1 MAIRSLPFI
10 PIPPMP
16 LQTTLTLPT
25 SQTFAP
31 TGACSSHHEGRRSVI
46 PGRKPSVRACTS
58 IIRDP
63 TIHWKLFNLVLS
75 TVLFLINLA
84 IFITFVVLRAIQG
97 PWIYIILT
105 FILLTIGVVWCHA
118 LCRLVAAVYQFP
130 NYAADCTLPIE
141 MTETASYVRPNH
153 PISVTLAGD
162 EERSTGSHSTGHAVK
177 VTTPP
182 PAYGLW
188 RDSVLLIYIQRLD
201 PCLLH
206 WQCLENQPAALQ
218 HTERRNENPNRE
230 PQGHRPPS
238 YMSDN
243 SVEGAMGQEH
253 WLNKAPTIRCNRA
266 NVNNVSWGG
275 GESR

>member
-1 MAIRSLPFI
+1 MSAL
-10 PIPPMP
+10 
-16 LQTTLTLPT
+16 
-25 SQTFAP
+25 
-31 TGACSSHHEGRRSVI
+31 
-46 PGRKPSVRACTS
+46 
-58 IIRDP
+58 
-63 TIHWKLFNLVLS
+63 LVLLTS
-75 TVLFLINLA
+75 LV
-84 IFITFVVLRAIQG
+84 ITFVVLRAIQG

-188 RDSVLLIYIQRLD
+188 RDSVVSDDTLYFETAQLLIYIQRLD

-243 SVEGAMGQEH
+243 SVEG
-253 WLNKAPTIRCNRA
+253 
-266 NVNNVSWGG
+266 
-275 GESR
+275 